1 MMFPTPIRQTSRAV
15 RIGYHILLYG
25 CMLIWIAPVLA
36 VMVTAVRSSDD
47 LAAGNYWGV
56 PTSFAFVANVKQV
69 FDGSPILTFFTNSLI
84 ITGCTTLGVLV
95 LGTMAGSAL
104 AKYSFVGRTFI
115 YAVFIGGNFV
125 PNQILMIPVRN
136 LVLQTGLY
144 DSVWALILFHTA
156 FQTGFATLF
165 LRNFIIGLPH
175 EMFEAARIEG
185 ASELQIVWRIV
196 VPLVRP
202 ALAGLAVLVFTF
214 VWNDYF
220 WALVLVQSDTVK
232 PITLGLAALKG
243 EFLTA
248 WNVISAGALMA
259 ALPPVLLFFFMQK
272 HFVAGLTA
280 GAVKG

>member
-1 MMFPTPIRQTSRAV
+1 MMFPTPIQRVSPTART
-15 RIGYHILLYG
+15 GYYLLLYG
-25 CMLIWIAPVLA
+25 CMLLWIAPVLA
-36 VMVTAVRSSDD
+36 VMLTAIRSSDD
-47 LAAGNYWGV
+47 LSAGNYWGA
-56 PTSFAFVANVKQV
+56 PTSFALVANLRQV
-69 FDGSPILTFFTNSLI
+69 FADSPMLAYFTNSVL

-95 LGTMAGSAL
+95 LGTMAGAAL
-104 AKYSFVGRTFI
+104 AKYNFFGRTFI

-175 EMFEAARIEG
+175 ELFEAARIEG
-185 ASELQIVWRIV
+185 ASELQIIWRII

-220 WALVLVQSDTVK
+220 WALVLVQSDAVM

-259 ALPPVLLFFFMQK
+259 ALPPVILFFLMQK